1 MRWLKDPVGNH
12 HPRANRGYRF
22 FRRFFRSLVTVWFRE
37 VNIVD
42 DENLPPEG
50 GIIFI
55 SWHPSGLID
64 PMLMN
69 AALPGKI
76 SIIAKHTL
84 FKLPLVGRI
93 LRSAGGVPVER
104 AQDSSDKSGA
114 SARNLSLI
122 HI

>member
-1 MRWLKDPVGNH
+1 MRWLKDPVGTH
-12 HPRANRGYRF
+12 HPRVNRGYRF

-69 AALPGKI
+69 AC
-76 SIIAKHTL
+76 T
-84 FKLPLVGRI
+84 
-93 LRSAGGVPVER
+93 
-104 AQDSSDKSGA
+104 
-114 SARNLSLI
+114 AR
-122 HI
+122 